1 MPYDWQNGAA
11 QMGEAWYQVGNAEK
25 ADQVLKILADKSVE
39 YCTWYLSLNDSRFL
53 MAAREFEYQWAI
65 LDAEVKIMKKYN
77 SPQAEVY
84 EQKVDELYNM
94 YIDRMKQ

>member
-1 MPYDWQNGAA
+1 
-11 QMGEAWYQVGNAEK
+11 MGELCASTTADAHGIKNTPPLQEAGNLK
-25 ADQVLKILADKSVE
+25 ALADKSVE
-39 YCTWYLSLNDSRFL
+39 YCTWYLSLNESRFL

-94 YIDRMKQ
+94 YVDRIKQ